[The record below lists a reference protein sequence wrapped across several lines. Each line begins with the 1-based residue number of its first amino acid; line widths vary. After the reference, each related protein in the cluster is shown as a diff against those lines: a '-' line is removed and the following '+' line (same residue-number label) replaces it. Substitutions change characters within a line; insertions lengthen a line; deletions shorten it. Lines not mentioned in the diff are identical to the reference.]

1 MPHLLQ
7 MCHPYGVWLVF
18 QWMVATNVSPLRGF
32 WNVAFGPWG
41 NKCVTPMGFITFSYV
56 DGCYKC
62 ATPMGFMFI
71 LAIIIGWKMIYYIS
85 VQSYNLW

>member
-18 QWMVATNVSPLRGF
+18 QWVVATNVPPRWGF

-41 NKCVTPMGFITFSYV
+41 YKCATPMGFITFSYV
-56 DGCYKC
+56 VGCYKC
-62 ATPMGFMFI
+62 ATPYGVYDHPDDHVWLENDELYI
-71 LAIIIGWKMIYYIS
+71 CVIY
-85 VQSYNLW
+85 